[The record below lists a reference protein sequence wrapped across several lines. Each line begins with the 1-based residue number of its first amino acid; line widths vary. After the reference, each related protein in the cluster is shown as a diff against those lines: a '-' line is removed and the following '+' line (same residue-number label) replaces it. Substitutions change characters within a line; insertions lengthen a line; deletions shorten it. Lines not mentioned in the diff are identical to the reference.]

1 MEVSIIN
8 KTKSNLMLTIVIP
21 AYNVEK
27 YIGQCLNSL
36 INQNVSNFNIIIVND
51 GSTDDTEEICKK
63 YLSNGNIKYIYQEN
77 QGLGAAR
84 NTGLKYVDTPYVS
97 FLDSDDWQDVRF
109 VEKFEKLIKSLD
121 FEPDMIFTLPQC
133 FNEASNLLEYWMD
146 KQIYDEIFDVKDGK
160 SNKDLNIEKCPELY
174 SLEVNANRRIYRTQ
188 FLKENDFSFPE
199 GVKWEDIRPH
209 VQLLHRAK
217 NIVALPDTGFFYRTN
232 VAGQITAGTGVGRLD
247 IIPVFKDV
255 LSVMEK
261 DSFSNAEQAQ
271 ILNLICKYSFWMID
285 MTNVDY
291 IQQLLDGL
299 HEIFLGIP
307 LGMIEAFSEY
317 SWEDKEEQN
326 KKEAFINCMRS
337 DKIYKLVKYEDRENM
352 YRYWRT
358 HGVQDGNVISRGI
371 QCVKDSGIK
380 YTIKLVM
387 KKLTGRGE

>member
-146 KQIYDEIFDVKDGK
+146 RQIYDEIFAVKDGK
-160 SNKDLNIEKCPELY
+160 SNKVLNVEKCPELY
-174 SLEVNANRRIYRTQ
+174 ALEVNANRRIYRTQ

-209 VQLLHRAK
+209 VQLLHSAK

-232 VAGQITAGTGVGRLD
+232 VSGQITAGTGVGRLD

>member
-1 MEVSIIN
+1 MEVSIIS
-8 KTKSNLMLTIVIP
+8 KTKNNLILTIVIP
-21 AYNVEK
+21 VYNVEK

-36 INQNVSNFNIIIVND
+36 INQNVSNFNIIVVND

-63 YLSNGNIKYIYQEN
+63 FLVNENVKYIYQEN
-77 QGLGAAR
+77 TGLGAAR

-97 FLDSDDWQDVRF
+97 FLDSDDWQDIRF
-109 VEKFEKLIKSLD
+109 VEKFEKLINSLD

-133 FNEASNLLEYWMD
+133 FNEASYLLEYWMD

-160 SNKDLNIEKCPELY
+160 SNKVLNIEKCPELY

-188 FLKENDFSFPE
+188 FLKENNFSFPE

-232 VAGQITAGTGVGRLD
+232 VSGQITAGTGVGRLD

-255 LSVMEK
+255 LSIMEK

-291 IQQLLDGL
+291 IQQLLEGL
-299 HEIFLGIP
+299 HEIFLSIP
-307 LGMIEAFSEY
+307 SEMIEAFSAY

-326 KKEAFINCMRS
+326 KKEAFIYCMRS
-337 DKIYKLVKYEDRENM
+337 DKIYKLVQYEDRENM

-387 KKLTGRGE
+387 KKITRRGE

>member
-1 MEVSIIN
+1 MSVQ
-8 KTKSNLMLTIVIP
+8 KKLLTIIVP
-21 AYNVEK
+21 AYNVFE
-27 YIGQCLNSL
+27 YIERCIRSLNYQSYM
-36 INQNVSNFNIIIVND
+36 NFKIIIVND

-146 KQIYDEIFDVKDGK
+146 RQIYDEIFAVKDGK
-160 SNKDLNIEKCPELY
+160 SNKVLNVEKCPELY
-174 SLEVNANRRIYRTQ
+174 ALEVNANRRIYRTQ

-209 VQLLHRAK
+209 VQLLHSAK

-232 VAGQITAGTGVGRLD
+232 VSGQITAGTGVGRLD

>member
-1 MEVSIIN
+1 MEVIIIRN
-8 KTKSNLMLTIVIP
+8 KSNLMLTIVMP

-146 KQIYDEIFDVKDGK
+146 RQIYDEIFAVKDGK
-160 SNKDLNIEKCPELY
+160 SNKVLNVEKCPELY
-174 SLEVNANRRIYRTQ
+174 ALEVNANRRIYRTQ

-232 VAGQITAGTGVGRLD
+232 VSGQITAGTGVGRLD

-299 HEIFLGIP
+299 HEIFLSIP
-307 LGMIEAFSEY
+307 SGMIEAFSEY

-337 DKIYKLVKYEDRENM
+337 DKIYRLVQYEDRENM

>member
-1 MEVSIIN
+1 MSVQ
-8 KTKSNLMLTIVIP
+8 KKLLTIIVP
-21 AYNVEK
+21 AYNVFE
-27 YIGQCLNSL
+27 YIERCIRSLNYQSYM
-36 INQNVSNFNIIIVND
+36 NFKIIIVND

-160 SNKDLNIEKCPELY
+160 SNKVLNVEKCPELY
-174 SLEVNANRRIYRTQ
+174 ALEVNANRRIYRTQ
-188 FLKENDFSFPE
+188 FLKENNFSFPE

-217 NIVALPDTGFFYRTN
+217 NIVALPNTGFFYRTN

-271 ILNLICKYSFWMID
+271 ILNLICKYSLWMID

-299 HEIFLGIP
+299 HEIFLSIP
-307 LGMIEAFSEY
+307 SGMIEAFSEY

-337 DKIYKLVKYEDRENM
+337 DKIYRLVQYEDRENM

-387 KKLTGRGE
+387 KKITGRGE

>member
-1 MEVSIIN
+1 MSVQ
-8 KTKSNLMLTIVIP
+8 KKLLTIIVP
-21 AYNVEK
+21 AYNVFE
-27 YIGQCLNSL
+27 YIERCIRSLNYQSYM
-36 INQNVSNFNIIIVND
+36 NFKIIIVND

-160 SNKDLNIEKCPELY
+160 SNKVLNVEKCPELY
-174 SLEVNANRRIYRTQ
+174 ALEVNANRRIYRTQ
-188 FLKENDFSFPE
+188 FLKENNFSFPE

-217 NIVALPDTGFFYRTN
+217 NIVALPNTGFFYRTN

-271 ILNLICKYSFWMID
+271 ILNLICKYSLWMID

-299 HEIFLGIP
+299 HEIFLSIP
-307 LGMIEAFSEY
+307 SGMIEAFSEY

-337 DKIYKLVKYEDRENM
+337 DKIYRLVQYEDRENM